1 MGRRVKIYKK
11 ELDKKM
17 TYSYNFT
24 YRGTYRGTQRNGGK
38 KMKKSLAMLMTLL
51 FVLLGT
57 TAWAQSYTAGVY
69 TAQANG
75 NNGPVTVEVEVSDAE
90 ILSVKVTEHAE
101 TAGLSDTPIERIPAK
116 IVEGQTLAVD
126 TVSGATNTSNA
137 ILKAAEDALAQ
148 AGADIEALKAVQ
160 EKDETA
166 GETAERHVQ
175 ALVIGAGG
183 SGLAAAI
190 TLQEQGIETLVVDKM
205 ANAGGAT
212 ALTGALING
221 GCSKQQDKR
230 GVTDD
235 VQTMFMDA
243 MVYGSFQNDAR
254 MTWLMVNNTGD
265 SVDWLH
271 DTVGVEFEEAINHFP
286 EHTNDRAFYPKGKQP
301 GYLTGTMEQHYL
313 SNGGELLLETRAQ
326 HLLTEDGRVIGAS
339 CSTADGTLNIYADVT
354 LLATGGYGASVALR
368 PADQMG
374 TLFYGASAS
383 TGDGIIM
390 AEEVGAMTHY
400 MQYLKSYPQGIEKP
414 LDGGNITAD
423 GTTFR
428 GNAYI
433 SPLASQAVTLND
445 GAIYVNVEGER
456 CMNENMDFVSIKKVT
471 QKQTDMTVYLVMD
484 QKGYDNW
491 MGMMEVSA
499 GLTPEIVAPWLDA
512 DDGKPVFRKG
522 ATVEE
527 AAAKAGIDAEKLSAT
542 VAHFN
547 EMVASGKDDDFG
559 RAEMS
564 VGLDSDGP
572 IYIVEQRL
580 RMATSLGGLKTSTS
594 FEVYDENEQAIDGL
608 YACGEVIG
616 GVHGD
621 ESMPSNC
628 VAWAVTSGRLAAK
641 AAADAVKAK

>member
-1 MGRRVKIYKK
+1 
-11 ELDKKM
+11 
-17 TYSYNFT
+17 
-24 YRGTYRGTQRNGGK
+24 
-38 KMKKSLAMLMTLL
+38 MKKSLAMLMTLL

-221 GCSKQQDKR
+221 GCSKQQAER

-286 EHTNDRAFYPKGKQP
+286 EHTNDRAFYPKGKLP

-313 SNGGELLLETRAQ
+313 SNGGELLLETCAQ

>member
-1 MGRRVKIYKK
+1 
-11 ELDKKM
+11 
-17 TYSYNFT
+17 
-24 YRGTYRGTQRNGGK
+24 
-38 KMKKSLAMLMTLL
+38 MKKSLAMLMTLL

-221 GCSKQQDKR
+221 GCSKQQAER

-286 EHTNDRAFYPKGKQP
+286 EHTNDRAFYPKGKLP

-339 CSTADGTLNIYADVT
+339 CATADGTLNIYADVT

-484 QKGYDNW
+484 QKGYDKW

-594 FEVYDENEQAIDGL
+594 FEVYDENEQVIDGL

>member
-1 MGRRVKIYKK
+1 
-11 ELDKKM
+11 
-17 TYSYNFT
+17 
-24 YRGTYRGTQRNGGK
+24 
-38 KMKKSLAMLMTLL
+38 MKKSLAMLMTLL
-51 FVLLGT
+51 LVLLGT

-166 GETAERHVQ
+166 SETAERHVQ

-221 GCSKQQDKR
+221 GCSKQQAER

-286 EHTNDRAFYPKGKQP
+286 EHTNDRAFYPKGKLP

-547 EMVASGKDDDFG
+547 EMVAAGKDDDFG

-572 IYIVEQRL
+572 IYIIEQRL

>member
-1 MGRRVKIYKK
+1 
-11 ELDKKM
+11 
-17 TYSYNFT
+17 
-24 YRGTYRGTQRNGGK
+24 
-38 KMKKSLAMLMTLL
+38 MKKSLAMLMTLL

-221 GCSKQQDKR
+221 GCSKQQAER

-235 VQTMFMDA
+235 VQTKFMDA

-286 EHTNDRAFYPKGKQP
+286 EHTNDRAFYPKGKLP

-354 LLATGGYGASVALR
+354 LLATGGY
-368 PADQMG
+368 
-374 TLFYGASAS
+374 
-383 TGDGIIM
+383 IIM